1 VKRILVLSPVTSE
14 HVAKVEEYLEALKG
28 QARVTVIRVNRGPA
42 SIETFFDESFAAPEL
57 TRIVSEM
64 AGESDAVVLNC
75 FADPAIAALRELTG
89 VPVVGAGE
97 SAMILASLLGYR
109 FSVVSVMR
117 NSGPWTEI
125 QASRLGLG
133 PRLAGAV
140 GVDIPVLELVEN
152 PEEAFQ
158 QIAREAVALVESSGA
173 EVLVLGCTGM
183 AGLWQAI
190 QERVPVPVVEPLL
203 SAVMLACAL
212 STCVLRP

>member
-1 VKRILVLSPVTSE
+1 VTQVK
-14 HVAKVEEYLEALKG
+14 EYLEEAVRG
-28 QARVTVIRVNRGPA
+28 QAKVTVIRVNRGPV

-64 AGESDAVVLNC
+64 AGDYDAVVLNC
-75 FADPAIAALRELTG
+75 FADPAIAALRELTE
-89 VPVVGAGE
+89 VPVAGAGE
-97 SAMILASLLGYR
+97 SAMILASLLGHR

-140 GVDIPVLELVEN
+140 GVDIPVLELVQH
-152 PEEAFQ
+152 PEEAFR
-158 QIAREAVALVESSGA
+158 QIAKEAVAMVESLGSEA
-173 EVLVLGCTGM
+173 VVLGCTGM
-183 AGLWQAI
+183 VPLRQAI
-190 QERVPVPVVEPLL
+190 QESVPVPVVEPLL